1 MKFAKLNISELKNIK
16 QASKLL
22 VACVAVFCISLLSAG
37 LYQFAAHASK
47 EASLNALPA
56 ADAIVVLTGEENRI
70 HSAVELLK
78 AKNGKRLLISGVSNT
93 VSDNTILK
101 TYAPKTANAF
111 CCIDLDR
118 MALDTKGNAVHAAN
132 WVNQHGFKKII
143 IVTSS
148 YHMPRSLDHLQRT
161 MPRSVELIP
170 AQIIP
175 TDMRGK
181 SALSMM
187 LNPKVI
193 VEYAKFLLTR
203 AHLDPVAK
211 YMWTSLDFNTNS

>member
-1 MKFAKLNISELKNIK
+1 MIIGKVNLFKLKNII
-16 QASKLL
+16 QAAKLL
-22 VACVAVFCISLLSAG
+22 LACIAVFCISLLSAG
-37 LYQFAAHASK
+37 LYQFAAHAAK
-47 EASLNALPA
+47 EASLNTLPS
-56 ADAIVVLTGEENRI
+56 ADAIIVLTGEENRI

-101 TYAPKTANAF
+101 TYAPKTTNAF

-118 MALDTKGNAVHAAN
+118 LALDTKGNAVHAAN
-132 WVNQHGFKKII
+132 WANQHGFKKVI

-161 MPRSVELIP
+161 MPSVELIP

-175 TDMRGK
+175 TEMQGK
-181 SALSMM
+181 STLSMM
-187 LNPKVI
+187 TNPKVI

-203 AHLDPVAK
+203 AHLDPIAK